1 MTLLTPDGFILEAQ
15 NVAKSFPAQE
25 QRLELFSALS
35 LQVKPGESL
44 AIIGRSGAGK
54 STLLSLLAGLDQP
67 SSGHIK
73 LAGRDLSLMDDA
85 QRAAFR
91 SQYISFIFQSF
102 HLLPELS
109 ALDNVRLPLE
119 IRGDKQAEQHALQ
132 WLKEVG
138 LEKRVHHYPA
148 QLSGGE
154 QQRVA
159 IARAFVT
166 SPQLLFADEPTGNL
180 DDETGQQIIEQLFR
194 LNAEQ
199 QTTLILITHDP
210 DLASRCQRCVT
221 LNNGHLTERSL

>member
-67 SSGHIK
+67 SAGHIK
-73 LAGRDLSLMDDA
+73 LAGQDLSSMDDA

-119 IRGDKQAEQHALQ
+119 IR
-132 WLKEVG
+132 
-138 LEKRVHHYPA
+138 
-148 QLSGGE
+148 
-154 QQRVA
+154 
-159 IARAFVT
+159 
-166 SPQLLFADEPTGNL
+166 
-180 DDETGQQIIEQLFR
+180 
-194 LNAEQ
+194 
-199 QTTLILITHDP
+199 
-210 DLASRCQRCVT
+210 
-221 LNNGHLTERSL
+221 